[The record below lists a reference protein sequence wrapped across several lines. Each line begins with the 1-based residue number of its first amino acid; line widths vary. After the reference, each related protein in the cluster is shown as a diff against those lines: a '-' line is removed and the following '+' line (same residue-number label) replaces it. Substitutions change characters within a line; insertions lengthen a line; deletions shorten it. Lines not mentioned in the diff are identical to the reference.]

1 MLVYIGLWLST
12 CIMHT
17 LISFSQGWYIVTYA
31 LAIYLL
37 NLFIAFLS
45 PKFDPA
51 VEDDDDEG
59 KCVCVCV
66 WRHQIIVSPLS
77 PDGPSLPTK
86 VNEEF
91 KPFVRRLP
99 EFKFWYL
106 YNYTCT
112 LVQYMY

>member
-1 MLVYIGLWLST
+1 
-12 CIMHT
+12 MHT

-66 WRHQIIVSPLS
+66 
-77 PDGPSLPTK
+77 
-86 VNEEF
+86 
-91 KPFVRRLP
+91 
-99 EFKFWYL
+99 
-106 YNYTCT
+106 
-112 LVQYMY
+112 